1 MFPIPHPSTVP
12 LGIYAKEALK
22 SMELWSLLE
31 SKLVY
36 TASSQSNLKFISN
49 GDALVG
55 ISYLSDAVSS
65 PNILIVAKIDEKIL
79 PQKAKQYYNRIVTNH
94 PDSPYAKILT
104 NPEEFGQSDLQT
116 PEKVYESLV
125 KIYQKG
131 DFDQLEEKELDYSFK
146 KTSEK

>member
-1 MFPIPHPSTVP
+1 MFPITHPSTVT

-49 GDALVG
+49 GNALVG

-65 PNILIVAKIDEKIL
+65 PNILIVAKIDEKIFRYEK
-79 PQKAKQYYNRIVTNH
+79 PTYWA
-94 PDSPYAKILT
+94 AKINRNKNDNDYGFINWLK
-104 NPEEFGQSDLQT
+104 S
-116 PEKVYESLV
+116 
-125 KIYQKG
+125 
-131 DFDQLEEKELDYSFK
+131 KEAQRIIKNYGFE
-146 KTSEK
+146 TIN